1 MERERARA
9 LTGTVWL
16 AVFHQ
21 MERLPAVIHTHLE
34 RCTGQ
39 DQCQSASNDLVFAQ
53 CYIIMIFFFF
63 FLQTVMSKLK
73 LYKSVFQLI

>member
-16 AVFHQ
+16 AVLLQ

-34 RCTGQ
+34 KSTGQ
-39 DQCQSASNDLVFAQ
+39 DQCQSASNDLIFVQ
-53 CYIIMIFFFF
+53 CYISDYYYYYFTNCYVKA
-63 FLQTVMSKLK
+63 QT
-73 LYKSVFQLI
+73 I